1 MTFNEKDLETFKS
14 MLMTEKSVLEESL
27 GRIAKPIDQLH
38 GDYKPSF
45 EDIGTDREDNTTE
58 TEQYVD
64 NLPVEIALEKKLQ
77 DTIDAL
83 ERIENGSYGFCD
95 DCKQEIS
102 SERLMANPAARTC
115 IKCA

>member
-1 MTFNEKDLETFKS
+1 MAIDEKLLATLKEALLK
-14 MLMTEKSVLEESL
+14 EKTTLEESL

-38 GDYKPSF
+38 GDYKTTF

-83 ERIENGSYGFCD
+83 ERIENNTYGFCD
-95 DCKQEIS
+95 NCKQEIS
-102 SERLMANPAARTC
+102 PERLLANPAARTC
-115 IKCA
+115 IKCG